1 MFPQK
6 YDNCSSFNIL
16 IFQGRIG
23 TTIGNTKLENFDE
36 KLDALRQF
44 EALYEEK
51 TGNRWSKRDEFKKG
65 LNCEIN
71 DIFRN
76 EETAI
81 FFSQKH
87 LLHFVITL
95 ICNYYKISEASKID
109 NFKN

>member
-1 MFPQK
+1 MSDPDFGAEIIALFK
-6 YDNCSSFNIL
+6 FCNIL

-65 LNCEIN
+65 LNCEIDN
-71 DIFRN
+71 ICRV
-76 EETAI
+76 EETANI
-81 FFSQKH
+81 LFKKY
-87 LLHFVITL
+87 LPHFVFTL
-95 ICNYYKISEASKID
+95 I
-109 NFKN
+109 

>member
-6 YDNCSSFNIL
+6 YDYCSSFNIL

-71 DIFRN
+71 NIRRV
-76 EETAI
+76 EETAR
-81 FFSQKH
+81 FFFQEVPKYFILFSH
-87 LLHFVITL
+87 
-95 ICNYYKISEASKID
+95 
-109 NFKN
+109 

>member
-1 MFPQK
+1 MTI
-6 YDNCSSFNIL
+6 SFNIL

-65 LNCEIN
+65 LNCEIDN
-71 DIFRN
+71 IRRV
-76 EETAI
+76 EETANI
-81 FFSQKH
+81 FFKKY
-87 LLHFVITL
+87 LPHFVFTL
-95 ICNYYKISEASKID
+95 I
-109 NFKN
+109 